1 MKRTPLTSNLTKAF
15 IESNI
20 PQEKIMAKY
29 LNLDVNVI
37 KKCIETNTLITS
49 VFRDNDTN
57 SSMGFAYNKHG
68 KLKVRDFGG
77 AGQFM
82 DIYDTVAY
90 VLSISY
96 ERPIN
101 TNNKRDFYFILTHI
115 YKTFSKE
122 IDDKKYKEKID
133 NDIIYGLSKIKHRRP
148 IIELVPRSWNKYDKE
163 YWSKLGVSLSYLN
176 THFVI
181 PIEQYYIDRGVNTD
195 PKYYYKQKD
204 PCYAYMLGQDRK
216 GVHLIKLYFPNR
228 DRKTDLKFI
237 TNCNVLEGLPNLELN
252 KVDSEIKN
260 ALIKVKK
267 RRPIIELVPRS
278 WNKFDKEYWNN
289 LGVSLGYLNTHFV
302 IPVEQYYIDRGVD
315 TEPKYYYKQKDPCYA
330 YMLGQNRAG
339 IHFIKLYFPKRNRTT
354 ELKFITNCNVLEGL
368 LNLELNNYDYILITK
383 SSKDRLSIGSHLD
396 MLPFYGGAQAKLNIG
411 IVNLPC
417 EGYHLTEKEYS
428 WLTNKLAPNGKII
441 SLLDFDYTGRMG
453 AKYMYDNYNIPYLF
467 ITRGE
472 FGLPNY
478 GCKDFAELHD
488 KYTIKEINKFIN
500 ETETYVK
507 LRFGIISDTTSDLS
521 RLPYFE

>member
-1 MKRTPLTSNLTKAF
+1 MIRNVNTAKLTKTY
-15 IESNI
+15 IESKI
-20 PQEKIMAKY
+20 SQELIVSKY
-29 LNLDVNVI
+29 LDIPMEVVKDCI
-37 KKCIETNTLITS
+37 KNNTLITS
-49 VFRDNDTN
+49 VFRDTDNN
-57 SSMGFAYNKHG
+57 GSMGIQYNVKG
-68 KLKVRDFGG
+68 RLKVRDFGG
-77 AGQFM
+77 FGFFG
-82 DIYDTVAY
+82 DVYDVVGY
-90 VLSISY
+90 VLSLIY
-96 ERPIN
+96 
-101 TNNKRDFYFILTHI
+101 KRKIEPNSKQDFYFILKHI
-115 YKTFSKE
+115 ANTFS
-122 IDDKKYKEKID
+122 
-133 NDIIYGLSKIKHRRP
+133 DIIDGKETDNNVTEEIKDAISIGKKRRP
-148 IIELVPRSWNKYDKE
+148 IIDLVPRSWNK
-163 YWSKLGVSLSYLN
+163 S
-176 THFVI
+176 
-181 PIEQYYIDRGVNTD
+181 
-195 PKYYYKQKD
+195 
-204 PCYAYMLGQDRK
+204 
-216 GVHLIKLYFPNR
+216 
-228 DRKTDLKFI
+228 
-237 TNCNVLEGLPNLELN
+237 
-252 KVDSEIKN
+252 
-260 ALIKVKK
+260 
-267 RRPIIELVPRS
+267 
-278 WNKFDKEYWNN
+278 DKEYWNN

-302 IPVEQYYIDRGVD
+302 IPVEQYYIDRGVN

-396 MLPFYGGAQAKLNIG
+396 TLPFYGGAQAKLNIG
-411 IVNLPC
+411 IINLPC

-500 ETETYVK
+500 ETVTYVK

-521 RLPYFE
+521 GLPYFE

>member
-1 MKRTPLTSNLTKAF
+1 MIRNVNTTKLTKTY
-15 IESNI
+15 IESKI
-20 PQEKIMAKY
+20 SQELIVSKY
-29 LNLDVNVI
+29 LDIPMEVV
-37 KKCIETNTLITS
+37 KDCIEHNNLITS
-49 VFRDNDTN
+49 VFRDTDNN
-57 SSMGFAYNKHG
+57 GSMGIQYNVKG
-68 KLKVRDFGG
+68 RLKVRDFGG
-77 AGQFM
+77 FGFFG
-82 DIYDTVAY
+82 DVYDVVGY
-90 VLSISY
+90 VLSLIY
-96 ERPIN
+96 KRKIEP
-101 TNNKRDFYFILTHI
+101 NNKQDFYFILKHI
-115 YKTFSKE
+115 ANTFS
-122 IDDKKYKEKID
+122 
-133 NDIIYGLSKIKHRRP
+133 DIIDG
-148 IIELVPRSWNKYDKE
+148 
-163 YWSKLGVSLSYLN
+163 
-176 THFVI
+176 
-181 PIEQYYIDRGVNTD
+181 
-195 PKYYYKQKD
+195 
-204 PCYAYMLGQDRK
+204 
-216 GVHLIKLYFPNR
+216 
-228 DRKTDLKFI
+228 KTVDENI
-237 TNCNVLEGLPNLELN
+237 TE
-252 KVDSEIKN
+252 EIKD
-260 ALIKVKK
+260 AILVGKK

-278 WNKFDKEYWNN
+278 WNKSDKEYWNN

-315 TEPKYYYKQKDPCYA
+315 TEPKYYYRQKDPCYA

-411 IVNLPC
+411 IINLPC

-488 KYTIKEINKFIN
+488 KYTIKEINQFIN
-500 ETETYVK
+500 ETITYVK
-507 LRFGIISDTTSDLS
+507 LRFGVISDTTSDLS
-521 RLPYFE
+521 GLPYFK

>member
-1 MKRTPLTSNLTKAF
+1 MILYPLFFDIREMIRNVNTAKLTKTY
-15 IESNI
+15 IESKI
-20 PQEKIMAKY
+20 SQELIVSKY
-29 LNLDVNVI
+29 LDIPIEVV
-37 KKCIETNTLITS
+37 KECIDKNILITS
-49 VFRDNDTN
+49 VFRDTDDNG
-57 SSMGFAYNKHG
+57 SMGIQYNVKG
-68 KLKVRDFGG
+68 RLKVRDFGG
-77 AGQFM
+77 FGFFG
-82 DIYDTVAY
+82 DVYDVVGY
-90 VLSISY
+90 VLSLIY
-96 ERPIN
+96 KRKIEP
-101 TNNKRDFYFILTHI
+101 NNKQDFYFILKHI
-115 YKTFSKE
+115 ANTFSNIINGNEVDENITTE
-122 IDDKKYKEKID
+122 IRDAI
-133 NDIIYGLSKIKHRRP
+133 S
-148 IIELVPRSWNKYDKE
+148 
-163 YWSKLGVSLSYLN
+163 VS
-176 THFVI
+176 
-181 PIEQYYIDRGVNTD
+181 
-195 PKYYYKQKD
+195 
-204 PCYAYMLGQDRK
+204 
-216 GVHLIKLYFPNR
+216 
-228 DRKTDLKFI
+228 
-237 TNCNVLEGLPNLELN
+237 
-252 KVDSEIKN
+252 
-260 ALIKVKK
+260 KK
-267 RRPIIELVPRS
+267 RRPIIEIVPRS
-278 WNKFDKEYWNN
+278 WNKDDKEYWNN

-302 IPVEQYYIDRGVD
+302 IPVEQYYIDRGVN

-411 IVNLPC
+411 IINLPC

-488 KYTIKEINKFIN
+488 KYTIKEINQFIN
-500 ETETYVK
+500 ETITYVK
-507 LRFGIISDTTSDLS
+507 LRFGVISDTTSDLS
-521 RLPYFE
+521 GLPYFE

>member
-1 MKRTPLTSNLTKAF
+1 MIRNVNTAKLTKTY
-15 IESNI
+15 IESKI
-20 PQEKIMAKY
+20 SQELIVSKY
-29 LNLDVNVI
+29 LDIPMEVVKDCI
-37 KKCIETNTLITS
+37 KNNTLITS
-49 VFRDNDTN
+49 VFRDTDNN
-57 SSMGFAYNKHG
+57 GSMGIQYNVKG
-68 KLKVRDFGG
+68 RLKVRDFGG
-77 AGQFM
+77 FGFFG
-82 DIYDTVAY
+82 DVYDVVGY
-90 VLSISY
+90 VLSLIY
-96 ERPIN
+96 
-101 TNNKRDFYFILTHI
+101 KRKIEPNSKQDFYFILKHI
-115 YKTFSKE
+115 ANTFS
-122 IDDKKYKEKID
+122 
-133 NDIIYGLSKIKHRRP
+133 DIIDG
-148 IIELVPRSWNKYDKE
+148 KE
-163 YWSKLGVSLSYLN
+163 
-176 THFVI
+176 
-181 PIEQYYIDRGVNTD
+181 TD
-195 PKYYYKQKD
+195 D
-204 PCYAYMLGQDRK
+204 
-216 GVHLIKLYFPNR
+216 N
-228 DRKTDLKFI
+228 I
-237 TNCNVLEGLPNLELN
+237 TE
-252 KVDSEIKN
+252 EIKD
-260 ALIKVKK
+260 AISIGKK

-278 WNKFDKEYWNN
+278 WNKSDKEYWNN

-368 LNLELNNYDYILITK
+368 LNLELNNYDCILITK

-396 MLPFYGGAQAKLNIG
+396 TLPFYGGAQAKLNIG
-411 IVNLPC
+411 IINLPC

-488 KYTIKEINKFIN
+488 KYTIKEINQFIN
-500 ETETYVK
+500 ETITYVK
-507 LRFGIISDTTSDLS
+507 LRFGVISDTTSDLS
-521 RLPYFE
+521 ELPYFE

>member
-20 PQEKIMAKY
+20 PQENIMAKY

-57 SSMGFAYNKHG
+57 SSMGFAYNKQG

-163 YWSKLGVSLSYLN
+163 YWAKLGVSLSYLN

-228 DRKTDLKFI
+228 DRKTELKFI
-237 TNCNVLEGLPNLELN
+237 TNCNVLEGLP
-252 KVDSEIKN
+252 
-260 ALIKVKK
+260 
-267 RRPIIELVPRS
+267 
-278 WNKFDKEYWNN
+278 
-289 LGVSLGYLNTHFV
+289 
-302 IPVEQYYIDRGVD
+302 
-315 TEPKYYYKQKDPCYA
+315 
-330 YMLGQNRAG
+330 
-339 IHFIKLYFPKRNRTT
+339 
-354 ELKFITNCNVLEGL
+354 
-368 LNLELNNYDYILITK
+368 NLELNNYDYILITK
-383 SSKDRLSIGSHLD
+383 SSKDRLSIGSYLS
-396 MLPFYGGAQAKLNIG
+396 MTPFYGGGNAKLNIG
-411 IVNLPC
+411 IINLPS
-417 EGYHLTEKEYS
+417 ENYHLTEKEYS
-428 WLTNKLAPNGKII
+428 WLTNKLSPTGMLI
-441 SLLDFDYTGRMG
+441 SLLDFDYTGRLG
-453 AKYMYDNYNIPYLF
+453 AKYLYDNYNIPYLF

-478 GCKDFAELHD
+478 GCKDFAELAD
-488 KYTIKEINKFIN
+488 KYTKQEINQFIN
-500 ETETYVK
+500 ETVNYIK
-507 LRFGIISDTTSDLS
+507 IRFNNVSDSSFDFS
-521 RLPYFE
+521 SLPYFE

>member
-1 MKRTPLTSNLTKAF
+1 MIRNVNTVKLTKTY
-15 IESNI
+15 IESKI
-20 PQEKIMAKY
+20 SQELIVSKY
-29 LNLDVNVI
+29 LDIPMEVVKDCI
-37 KKCIETNTLITS
+37 KNNTLITS
-49 VFRDNDTN
+49 VFRDTDNN
-57 SSMGFAYNKHG
+57 GSMGIQYNIKG
-68 KLKVRDFGG
+68 RLKVRDFGG
-77 AGQFM
+77 FGFFG
-82 DIYDTVAY
+82 DVYDVVGY
-90 VLSISY
+90 VLSLIY
-96 ERPIN
+96 
-101 TNNKRDFYFILTHI
+101 KRKIEPNSKQDFYFILKHI
-115 YKTFSKE
+115 ANTFS
-122 IDDKKYKEKID
+122 
-133 NDIIYGLSKIKHRRP
+133 DIIDG
-148 IIELVPRSWNKYDKE
+148 KE
-163 YWSKLGVSLSYLN
+163 
-176 THFVI
+176 
-181 PIEQYYIDRGVNTD
+181 TD
-195 PKYYYKQKD
+195 D
-204 PCYAYMLGQDRK
+204 
-216 GVHLIKLYFPNR
+216 
-228 DRKTDLKFI
+228 
-237 TNCNVLEGLPNLELN
+237 NVTE
-252 KVDSEIKN
+252 EIKN
-260 ALIKVKK
+260 AISIGKK

-278 WNKFDKEYWNN
+278 WNKSDKEYWNN

-417 EGYHLTEKEYS
+417 EGYHLTKKEYS

-488 KYTIKEINKFIN
+488 KYTIKEINQFIN
-500 ETETYVK
+500 ETVTYVK
-507 LRFGIISDTTSDLS
+507 LRFGVISDTTSDLS
-521 RLPYFE
+521 GLPYFE

>member
-20 PQEKIMAKY
+20 PQENIMAKY

-57 SSMGFAYNKHG
+57 SSMGFAYNKQG

-163 YWSKLGVSLSYLN
+163 YWAKLGVSLSYLN

-181 PIEQYYIDRGVNTD
+181 PVEQYYIDRGVNTD

-228 DRKTDLKFI
+228 DRKTELKFI
-237 TNCNVLEGLPNLELN
+237 TNCNVLEGLP
-252 KVDSEIKN
+252 
-260 ALIKVKK
+260 
-267 RRPIIELVPRS
+267 
-278 WNKFDKEYWNN
+278 
-289 LGVSLGYLNTHFV
+289 
-302 IPVEQYYIDRGVD
+302 
-315 TEPKYYYKQKDPCYA
+315 
-330 YMLGQNRAG
+330 
-339 IHFIKLYFPKRNRTT
+339 
-354 ELKFITNCNVLEGL
+354 
-368 LNLELNNYDYILITK
+368 NLELNNYDYILITK
-383 SSKDRLSIGSHLD
+383 SSKDRLSIGSYLS
-396 MLPFYGGAQAKLNIG
+396 MTPFYGGGSAKLNIG
-411 IVNLPC
+411 VINLPS
-417 EGYHLTEKEYS
+417 ENYHLTEKEYS
-428 WLTNKLAPNGKII
+428 WLTNKLSPTGMLI
-441 SLLDFDYTGRMG
+441 SLLDFDYTGRLG
-453 AKYMYDNYNIPYLF
+453 AKYLYDNYNIPYLF

-478 GCKDFAELHD
+478 GCKDFAELAD
-488 KYTIKEINKFIN
+488 KYTKQEINQFIN
-500 ETETYVK
+500 ETVNYIK
-507 LRFGIISDTTSDLS
+507 IRFNNVSDSSFDFS
-521 RLPYFE
+521 SLPYFE

>member
-20 PQEKIMAKY
+20 PQENIMAKY

-90 VLSISY
+90 VLSIAY

-133 NDIIYGLSKIKHRRP
+133 NDIIYGLSKIKKRRP
-148 IIELVPRSWNKYDKE
+148 IIEIVPRSWNKSDKE
-163 YWSKLGVSLSYLN
+163 YWGKLGVSLSYLN

-181 PIEQYYIDRGVNTD
+181 PVDQYYIDRGIN
-195 PKYYYKQKD
+195 
-204 PCYAYMLGQDRK
+204 
-216 GVHLIKLYFPNR
+216 
-228 DRKTDLKFI
+228 
-237 TNCNVLEGLPNLELN
+237 
-252 KVDSEIKN
+252 
-260 ALIKVKK
+260 
-267 RRPIIELVPRS
+267 
-278 WNKFDKEYWNN
+278 
-289 LGVSLGYLNTHFV
+289 
-302 IPVEQYYIDRGVD
+302 

-330 YMLGQNRAG
+330 YMLGQNRQG
-339 IHFIKLYFPKRNRTT
+339 IYFIKLYFPNRNRTT

-368 LNLELNNYDYILITK
+368 LNLELNNYDFILITK
-383 SSKDRLSIGSHLD
+383 SSKDRLSIGGHLD
-396 MLPFYGGAQAKLNIG
+396 TIPFYGGANAKLNVG
-411 IVNLPC
+411 IINLPS
-417 EGYHLTEKEYS
+417 ENYHLTEKEYS

-441 SLLDFDYTGRMG
+441 SLLDFDYTGRCG
-453 AKYMYDNYNIPYLF
+453 AKYLYETYNIPYMF

-478 GCKDFAELHD
+478 HCKDFTDLHD
-488 KYTIKEINKFIN
+488 IYTIKEINQFIN
-500 ETETYVK
+500 ETITYVT
-507 LRFGIISDTTSDLS
+507 LRFKCGHDTTSDS
-521 RLPYFE
+521 FGLPCFM